1 MPYTFRISKASD
13 GRWYLTIEHANGQCL
28 LTSETYERAADAET
42 MLENFISHIM
52 HRALDVS
59 PEELVR
65 RHTLR
70 QAT

>member
-1 MPYTFRISKASD
+1 MPYTFRFSKSSD
-13 GRWYLTIEHANGQCL
+13 NRWYLTIEHVNGQCL
-28 LTSETYERAADAET
+28 LTSETYERAVDAET
-42 MLENFISHIM
+42 MLENFIQHIM
-52 HRALDVS
+52 HRSLDVS

>member
-13 GRWYLTIEHANGQCL
+13 GRWYLTIEHSNGQCL

-42 MLENFISHIM
+42 MLENFIGHIM
-52 HRALDVS
+52 HRSLDVS